1 MERGVKRVFCLALLI
16 GLCLIWATNHLSVLL
31 AAGLTPEVS
40 GDSTVSANISLDDH
54 FRAAEALTI
63 RLPDE
68 SLMRVGD
75 LLAARI
81 TVVLV
86 QWNGPLSNGVSV
98 LDRIAR
104 EAATRPTGR
113 VVVIPLIGP
122 AYWAQTKAYWLTG
135 NHPFPP
141 ATAVDLAPAD
151 KAALRYLANPD
162 TGLRSQA
169 LPLVTVL
176 VPGGRHRVEV
186 GVPGPGWTIPLAAP
200 AL

>member
-1 MERGVKRVFCLALLI
+1 MEHGVKRVFCLALLI
-16 GLCLIWATNHLSVLL
+16 GVCLVWATNHLSVRL
-31 AAGLTPEVS
+31 AGGLAPAAPS
-40 GDSTVSANISLDDH
+40 GSAVSLDDH
-54 FRAAEALTI
+54 LRVAEALTI
-63 RLPDE
+63 RLPDA

-75 LLAARI
+75 LLAARV

-86 QWNGPLSNGVSV
+86 QWNGPLSNGLSV

-113 VVVIPLIGP
+113 VVVIPLISP
-122 AYWAQTKAYWLTG
+122 AYWTQTKANWPALGYS
-135 NHPFPP
+135 FPP
-141 ATAVDLAPAD
+141 ALTADQRPED
-151 KAALRYLANPD
+151 RKSLRYLGDPD

-176 VPGGRHRVEV
+176 VPGGRHRVDV